1 MDIFPSCLAPTG
13 EQFENDLNKL
23 LPHFPT
29 MQVDIADNILVT
41 GQTLTTFEALQ
52 KLASNPHSADHT
64 FDFHLMVR
72 DFMPDL
78 RLIQDADS
86 RLHIRF
92 ALLHHAADPAPDLF
106 TKQSHRFGLGLVI
119 NPDET
124 VDTIIQRYPINS
136 IPIIQLM
143 TVVPG
148 AQGRAFIPDVL
159 NKIEQLKTHNYRGLI
174 MLDGGINDQS
184 LPIILKQRFRPDAVC
199 PGSYFTGVADVLRN
213 KQRLLDM
220 LESVSRKE

>member
-124 VDTIIQRYPINS
+124 VDTIIDSIDEKTVDYMFEYGNYEETNSQFVEDLVVFKKLVITELYNRIN
-136 IPIIQLM
+136 
-143 TVVPG
+143 
-148 AQGRAFIPDVL
+148 
-159 NKIEQLKTHNYRGLI
+159 NK
-174 MLDGGINDQS
+174 
-184 LPIILKQRFRPDAVC
+184 
-199 PGSYFTGVADVLRN
+199 
-213 KQRLLDM
+213 
-220 LESVSRKE
+220 